1 MLVAMANNKLIMA
14 SAVMGDVGPFI
25 CPCCRLPVIYKHGN
39 YRIPHFS
46 HKAKQTALALVKT
59 KVKAT

>member
-46 HKAKQTALALVKT
+46 HKQSKIRSS
-59 KVKAT
+59 